1 MPRGP
6 HNVILGPV
14 VTEKSTDLQRSRTYV
29 FRVPVDANKVEIRLA
44 TEVLF
49 GVQVQKVRTLRV
61 RPKWRT
67 WRGRQVGTTPRWKK
81 AIVKLREGQTIDK
94 LGVG

>member
-1 MPRGP
+1 MRKGP
-6 HNVILGPV
+6 HDVILGPV
-14 VTEKSTDLQRSRTYV
+14 VTEKSTDLQRNRTYV
-29 FRVPVDANKVEIRLA
+29 FRVPVDANKIEIRLA
-44 TEVLF
+44 TEALF

-67 WRGRQVGTTPRWKK
+67 SRGKRVGATPRWKK
-81 AIVKLREGQTIDK
+81 AIVRLKEGQTIDK